1 MRAPFWAGLLLGL
14 LVGAGLMLTGPRVV
28 ERLARGWAPAV
39 DLHPAV
45 AVQHRTVRL
54 TNTDSFAWQQV
65 QLVLNA
71 RAPGDG
77 YTLHLAHLAA
87 GALVEVA
94 LTRFTAHEGAS
105 FDPRTA
111 KAFRLSLEADT
122 PHGRG
127 VWSGRID

>member
-14 LVGAGLMLTGPRVV
+14 LVGAGLMFTGPRVV
-28 ERLARGWAPAV
+28 ERLARWRAPAV
-39 DLHPAV
+39 ALHPAV
-45 AVQHRTVRL
+45 AVQHRTIRL

-65 QLVLNA
+65 KLVLNA
-71 RAPGDG
+71 RVPGDG
-77 YTLHLAHLAA
+77 YTLDLPHLAA
-87 GALVEVA
+87 GALVELE
-94 LTRFTAHEGAS
+94 LTRFTARDGSS

-111 KAFRLSLEADT
+111 KAFLLSLEADT

>member
-1 MRAPFWAGLLLGL
+1 
-14 LVGAGLMLTGPRVV
+14 MLTGPRVV

-45 AVQHRTVRL
+45 AVQHRTLRL
-54 TNTDSFAWQQV
+54 TNTDGFTWQQV

-77 YTLHLAHLAA
+77 STLHLAHLAA
-87 GALVEVA
+87 GALVELE